1 MKSTISLT
9 PVESSQLSAF
19 GHDPATN
26 TLAVMF
32 PPSKDGS
39 QRVYHYANVDAE
51 KFAAF
56 QAAES
61 KGSFFIHN
69 IKKDTEGHPFT
80 RMNDV
85 VPEPANEA
93 PAEQQAA

>member
-9 PVESSQLSAF
+9 PVESSQFSAF

-32 PPSKDGS
+32 PPAKDGS

-69 IKKDTEGHPFT
+69 IKKDTETHPYT
-80 RMNDV
+80 RMDDV
-85 VPEPANEA
+85 VPEAQ
-93 PAEQQAA
+93 EQQAA

>member
-9 PVESSQLSAF
+9 PVQSSQLSAF

-32 PPSKDGS
+32 PPGKDGAQS
-39 QRVYHYANVDAE
+39 VHHYANFDAE

-61 KGSFFIHN
+61 KGSYFIHN
-69 IKKDTEGHPFT
+69 VKKQADAHPYT
-80 RMNDV
+80 RMEDV
-85 VPEPANEA
+85 VPEPKE
-93 PAEQQAA
+93 EQQAA